1 VIPTFPRTKV
11 SAIFGH
17 RTQLGDRNGFTLVE
31 ILVALTVLSLI
42 VLVIAQIF
50 SASSTA
56 ISQNSKTINALDAS
70 ESVLQ
75 QIGLDI
81 SRMVLRNDVDYG
93 FVKNALGTAGN
104 LPGNDQL
111 SFYARTTGFSS
122 TTQAPS
128 TGTLRPLSVVGYQV
142 VQNST
147 THLLE
152 LDYGAL
158 QVGWDDTG
166 NNPPGSSPF
175 TLTSATQL
183 LTTPTAPLNTLPLI
197 PSSGTASLFTTLAP
211 EVIRMEICFVLNND
225 PVTTDASP
233 KLLTPT
239 PPVYVP
245 YTSATQNPAA
255 VPYPIQNVAGIIVG
269 IVVIDPKSRLL
280 LPSGVDLKVAQL
292 FPDAVANQDLLSLW
306 TPKNTISQ
314 LKANGVP
321 ATAAAGVRIYQK
333 YFPLPW

>member
-1 VIPTFPRTKV
+1 VTPFSPGIKAGTT
-11 SAIFGH
+11 SGN
-17 RTQLGDRNGFTLVE
+17 RTQLGDENGFTLVE
-31 ILVALTVLSLI
+31 ILVALAVLSLI

-56 ISQNSKTINALDAS
+56 ISQNSKNINALDAS
-70 ESVLQ
+70 EAVLQ

-81 SRMVLRNDVDYG
+81 SRMVLRNDVDYS
-93 FVKNALGTAGN
+93 FVKNASGTTGN
-104 LPGNDQL
+104 LPGNDLL

-147 THLLE
+147 TNLLE

-183 LTTPTAPLNTLPLI
+183 LSTPNTLPLI
-197 PSSGTASLFTTLAP
+197 PSSGTTSLFTTLAP
-211 EVIRMEICFVLNND
+211 EVVRMEICFVLNND
-225 PVTTDASP
+225 PVTTDTTP

-239 PPVYVP
+239 APIYVP
-245 YTSATQNPAA
+245 YTSTTQNPAA
-255 VPYPIQNVAGIIVG
+255 VPYPIQNVAGILVG
-269 IVVIDPKSRLL
+269 IVVIDPKSRLM
-280 LPSGVDLKVAQL
+280 LPSGVDLKVAQV

-306 TPKNTISQ
+306 TPKNTITK
-314 LKANGVP
+314 LEAIGVP